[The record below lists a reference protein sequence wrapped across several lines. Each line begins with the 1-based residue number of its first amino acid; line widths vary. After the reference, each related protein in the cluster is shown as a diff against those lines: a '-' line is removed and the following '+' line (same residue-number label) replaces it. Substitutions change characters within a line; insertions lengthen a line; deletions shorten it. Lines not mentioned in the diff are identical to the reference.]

1 MYNLSV
7 VSKNDIPAPT
17 IYPNRIVI
25 PSSTENS
32 KKKFAISVNDSGE
45 ITATEVTK

>member
-1 MYNLSV
+1 MRLE
-7 VSKNDIPAPT
+7 
-17 IYPNRIVI
+17 RIVI
-25 PSSTENS
+25 LSSTENS